1 MPRLSDP
8 IQVKGL
14 HLRNRVVMAPM
25 VTGLTLEGA
34 PSQAQIEWYKLRARS
49 GVGLVVVESSA
60 IAADA
65 MIMPFMLSIWDD
77 AQVPGLARLAAAI
90 RAEGVPCVLQI
101 VHGGARAYREDLGR
115 ERVSASDVALL
126 PGPPPRPMT
135 EAEILVVIDGF
146 AQAARRAQQAGFDG
160 VELHAAHYY
169 LISQFLS
176 PCTNHRADRW
186 GGDRAGRSRLAV
198 EAVRAVRQAVGPDYP
213 VFCRMHSQENLEGG
227 MSTEDSIWFAKAL
240 EAAGVDVLDLSG
252 IGASSMG
259 DWEGH
264 PFLNS
269 SSLLP
274 KGAPGG
280 AFGVSAGRVK
290 AAVGIPVITV
300 GKLAEPGA
308 AQSVLDHGQAD
319 LVALARP
326 LIADPLAAEKLLTG
340 RDAEIN
346 RCGECLACFAAIRKG
361 PIKCAVNAAL

>member
-8 IQVKGL
+8 FQVKGL
-14 HLRNRVVMAPM
+14 HLRSRLVMAPM
-25 VTGLTLEGA
+25 VTGLALDYA

-65 MIMPFMLSIWDD
+65 KIMPFMLGVWDD
-77 AQVPGLARLAAAI
+77 AQVPGLARLAKAI
-90 RAEGVPCVLQI
+90 RAEGVPSVLQI
-101 VHGGARAYREDLGR
+101 VHGGGRAVREDLAQ
-115 ERVSASDVALL
+115 ERVSASSVAIL

-135 EAEILVVIDGF
+135 EAEILAVIDGF

-160 VELHAAHYY
+160 VEVHAAHYY

-176 PCTNHRADRW
+176 PYTNHRADRW

-213 VFCRMHSQENLEGG
+213 IFCRLHSQENLEGG
-227 MSTEDSIWFAKAL
+227 MSTEDSIYFAKAL
-240 EAAGVDVLDLSG
+240 EAAGVDILNLSG
-252 IGASSMG
+252 IGSSSLG
-259 DWEGH
+259 DWQGH

-280 AFGVSAGRVK
+280 AFAVSAGRVK
-290 AAVGIPVITV
+290 AAVGIPVVTV

-308 AQSVLDHGQAD
+308 AQAVLDQGQAD

-326 LIADPLAAEKLLTG
+326 LIADPLVAEKLLAG
-340 RDAEIN
+340 RDEEIN
-346 RCGECLACFAAIRKG
+346 RCGECLSCFAAIRKG